1 MLYCKGSAFQFFVL
15 SKVECALSKKGKKMS
30 KITGSIK
37 NNCKD
42 RVMLL
47 IAAGNY
53 AGGMDSVKFMQLM
66 RMTGETFYK
75 PLDPGEIYPI
85 ELFPYES
92 VPFFCASVY
101 REGHWPEY
109 VTFKYKLKGE
119 GITWEVQENGDD
131 AILKKVGGENS
142 WLKRIFGSG
151 DTRPGG

>member
-1 MLYCKGSAFQFFVL
+1 
-15 SKVECALSKKGKKMS
+15 MS

-42 RVMLL
+42 HVMLL

-53 AGGMDSVKFMQLM
+53 IGGMDSVKFMQLM

-75 PLDPGEIYPI
+75 PLEPGEIYPI
-85 ELFPYES
+85 ELSPYES
-92 VPFFCASVY
+92 TPFFCASVY
-101 REGHWPEY
+101 REGHWPKY

-131 AILKKVGGENS
+131 AILKKVGGEKS
-142 WLKRIFGSG
+142 WLKRIFGNRDSG
-151 DTRPGG
+151 PGG